1 MSFVTERI
9 SDEEFLKHNI
19 AKTCYG
25 DQAEGKRYWS
35 IDRDRDIYLRRAWID
50 WQCPSDEY
58 WSFYWKGVEG
68 CVRTFTLD
76 FISEENGWSKES
88 IRVGLSPVIMAS
100 GPEDVIRTHFINTA
114 RCVLARSV
122 AGKACDAS
130 HSGAMR
136 KECNAASGTSGKYPQ
151 GTVYLGVLLRCAACQ
166 ENPLLA
172 ARRRLALHPK

>member
-9 SDEEFLKHNI
+9 SDEEFLKYNI

-100 GPEDVIRTHFINTA
+100 GPEDVIRNDFMEA
-114 RCVLARSV
+114 YR
-122 AGKACDAS
+122 S
-130 HSGAMR
+130 HSDNR
-136 KECNAASGTSGKYPQ
+136 KSVIAFSF
-151 GTVYLGVLLRCAACQ
+151 V
-166 ENPLLA
+166 
-172 ARRRLALHPK
+172 